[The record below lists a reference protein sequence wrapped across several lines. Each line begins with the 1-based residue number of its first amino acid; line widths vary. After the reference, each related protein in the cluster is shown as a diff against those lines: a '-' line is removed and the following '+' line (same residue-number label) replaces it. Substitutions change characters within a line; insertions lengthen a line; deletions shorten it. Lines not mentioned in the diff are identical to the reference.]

1 MICFEEKNMKIKVLF
16 FMFSLQEGGA
26 QRTVVNI
33 INNLDKNK
41 FEILLV
47 LGTTKNN
54 VYLDYI
60 DTSLIKVI
68 YLNMCTVI

>member
-1 MICFEEKNMKIKVLF
+1 MKIKVLF